1 MIGPIAARVILAVFS
16 TLFIL
21 LHVWPISSPPPHDVI
36 ILVATPPG
44 PALITTPSPGPVWLR
59 ANTAPLAEKAFTTP
73 APIAEA
79 ATTAP
84 LAELIKAT
92 DATKAFTTPAPI
104 AEAATTAP
112 LAELIKATGAAE
124 AFTTPAPVAEAAV
137 EASSADLA
145 ATRSTTPIFIYDTS
159 EETTT
164 TSERSPVQ
172 ARMLAS
178 VAVAL
183 RGQEAQWT
191 LHRLSSRTA
200 LRAALSDLDAADALL
215 FARADAM
222 DELVEAG
229 LLDDVSDRC
238 AESSVLLLAGD
249 AGDNAIAAGSEQ
261 TRELESAQIV
271 LGALDALST
280 AALEGADAATD
291 ASGAKTTLAFLP
303 SSSLALVRP
312 SAQTHVRGGELRA
325 EEVLLHAATAH
336 DLSTRLPLLLGIDD
350 HFRLHSALT
359 ASAWS
364 EVPAIL
370 KTRITNHRP
379 TLLLEDANPEEW
391 NVLLQTISVLLDLS
405 VPTEPQKQ
413 LVLYD
418 ALALGTPVVGV
429 QRVSA
434 GRPSPLTSSCLY
446 SALLPTQ
453 LNRDAVNAA
462 LRAAI
467 LSGRRHRRAATKL
480 YDCVLPSGL
489 RPAAFE
495 TRLAHVISRALKRRR
510 AVCDL
515 GHHHISPPDLTAE
528 SLSHLFAE
536 HGIYEGESDAH
547 RWGAHRFFAAHHRG
561 PRPDIALR
569 AALWEHY
576 SIRP

>member
-84 LAELIKAT
+84 LAS
-92 DATKAFTTPAPI
+92 TPAPI

-200 LRAALSDLDAADALL
+200 LRAALSDLDAADALRRPAL
-215 FARADAM
+215 RPGQTDVQRALRNSVTVPAWLQEQLRVIADARQG
-222 DELVEAG
+222 DALFKEG
-229 LLDDVSDRC
+229 SNY
-238 AESSVLLLAGD
+238 VLLR
-249 AGDNAIAAGSEQ
+249 S
-261 TRELESAQIV
+261 
-271 LGALDALST
+271 ALSQR
-280 AALEGADAATD
+280 LWRVGA
-291 ASGAKTTLAFLP
+291 
-303 SSSLALVRP
+303 VR
-312 SAQTHVRGGELRA
+312 
-325 EEVLLHAATAH
+325 
-336 DLSTRLPLLLGIDD
+336 
-350 HFRLHSALT
+350 
-359 ASAWS
+359 
-364 EVPAIL
+364 
-370 KTRITNHRP
+370 RP
-379 TLLLEDANPEEW
+379 E
-391 NVLLQTISVLLDLS
+391 
-405 VPTEPQKQ
+405 
-413 LVLYD
+413 
-418 ALALGTPVVGV
+418 
-429 QRVSA
+429 
-434 GRPSPLTSSCLY
+434 
-446 SALLPTQ
+446 
-453 LNRDAVNAA
+453 
-462 LRAAI
+462 
-467 LSGRRHRRAATKL
+467 
-480 YDCVLPSGL
+480 
-489 RPAAFE
+489 
-495 TRLAHVISRALKRRR
+495 
-510 AVCDL
+510 
-515 GHHHISPPDLTAE
+515 
-528 SLSHLFAE
+528 
-536 HGIYEGESDAH
+536 
-547 RWGAHRFFAAHHRG
+547 
-561 PRPDIALR
+561 
-569 AALWEHY
+569 
-576 SIRP
+576 